1 MFLYEVCFF
10 LHLYHRNVISFAF
23 FSTFFQWCLQFSWSL
38 INGTFLSCFLS
49 LIPGDDP
56 VCSAPL
62 GMEDSSIPDKDINS
76 WSPILEKFQPA
87 KARLNSI
94 FAWCSAEDVASQNG
108 PFLQIT
114 LDKPHQITGIATKGF
129 NNFWIREYQVEFK
142 VGNSFERYKDSDGI
156 KV

>member
-10 LHLYHRNVISFAF
+10 VHLYRRNVISFAF

-76 WSPILEKFQPA
+76 WSPILETFQPA

-114 LDKPHQITGIATKGF
+114 LDKPYQVTGIATKGF
-129 NNFWIREYQVEFK
+129 DSFWISEYQVEFK